1 MTPVEALQAIAARLE
16 AEWSATPVTYDAMRF
31 DPPADAAF
39 VRVTIRDL
47 PTRKVTHGNAGARQA
62 TRAALLIAQVFAPI
76 GEVDSSHPALKLAE
90 QFRAL
95 FEGRDVPDTPGAEC
109 INFEDATVRRIG
121 VDGGLYQVNVN
132 LPHTYPQTF

>member
-1 MTPVEALQAIAARLE
+1 MTPVEALQAIAARVE
-16 AEWSATPVTYDAMRF
+16 AEWAATVVTYDGQRF
-31 DPPADAAF
+31 DPPSDAAW
-39 VRVTIRDL
+39 VRITIRDQ
-47 PTRKVTHGNAGARQA
+47 PTRKVTHGNIGARQA

-76 GEVDSSHPALKLAE
+76 GEVDSSHPALELAE

-121 VDGGLYQVNVN
+121 ADGGFYQVNVN
-132 LPHTYPQTF
+132 LTHTYPQTF